1 MHFHL
6 HASKAFSLTLTADI
20 YFSAVG
26 TAGGGRGAYGS
37 WRAEMG
43 GSKYTP
49 PHRPAPPAPAPV
61 EIARAESSAAQ
72 KQVWDT
78 QQKLNSSPFPSA
90 F

>member
-20 YFSAVG
+20 YFLAVG
-26 TAGGGRGAYGS
+26 TAGGGRAVTGVAGQKWGA
-37 WRAEMG
+37 G

-49 PHRPAPPAPAPV
+49 QHRPAPPAPAPV

-72 KQVWDT
+72 KQV
-78 QQKLNSSPFPSA
+78 
-90 F
+90 